1 MVLATA
7 AQVEWIARLASAVC
21 WAHGWRDAASRIVV
35 HDAQAVW
42 TPEATRAAGMLEAR
56 GKALWGRLGRKV
68 DPAGVRKDGVPV
80 LSVPAV
86 QVKTLASATVE

>member
-1 MVLATA
+1 MEQAEA
-7 AQVEWIARLASAVC
+7 IAQLSAAVC
-21 WAHGWRDAASRIVV
+21 RVHGWTDPAARIVGN
-35 HDAQAVW
+35 DEEAVW